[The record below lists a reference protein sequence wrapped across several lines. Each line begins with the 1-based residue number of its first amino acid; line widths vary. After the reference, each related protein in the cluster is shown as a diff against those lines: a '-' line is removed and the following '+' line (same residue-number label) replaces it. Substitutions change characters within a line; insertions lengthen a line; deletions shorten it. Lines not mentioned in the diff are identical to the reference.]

1 MRKFIFFAFSILF
14 LLVSA
19 AAVFAQTEDLPLQ
32 AESIPLVA
40 TAELDSSGSPLET
53 NSDFYISLNTDGTGL
68 FYKDGYVSK
77 INWNQPDDNNIQ
89 IDDRLGYTYDGIF
102 SDGYLLIQVNDRTYI
117 FEKSGG
123 LPIMKLAPGQWAR
136 EIKPNFFVEDDTTAV
151 QIGEEKS
158 AEINRKAAS
167 LSQKYGIDIHIII
180 VSDFL
185 DYSYSNN
192 IELFSEEIAD
202 GYRLGDKNEENAL
215 LLVMS
220 MADRDY
226 DIYSSGFKTNE
237 IFNPYSRGFLED
249 AMLPHFKHND
259 WAAGFLAYLDECDEL
274 LEMAENGEIFEDTS
288 TTGTGSFISN
298 EERNYKL
305 EIVISLIFGLL
316 VGLIARSSVKAAY
329 DNQVKQESAASNYIV
344 DNSFKLSLKHDV
356 FTHTTASR
364 TYSPRSSSSSSHS
377 GGGGSRSSSHS
388 SGKF

>member
-1 MRKFIFFAFSILF
+1 MKKYIFFAFSILF

-19 AAVFAQTEDLPLQ
+19 AAVFAQTEDLPLSV
-32 AESIPLVA
+32 ESTPLVA

-53 NSDFYISLNTDGTGL
+53 NSDFYIILNSDGTGL

-77 INWNQPDDNNIQ
+77 LNWNQPDDNNIQ
-89 IDDRLGYTYDGIF
+89 IDDRLGYTYDGII
-102 SDGYLLIQVNDRTYI
+102 SDGYLLIPVKDTTYL
-117 FEKSGG
+117 FEKSGK

-136 EIKPNFFVEDDTTAV
+136 EIKPNFFVEDETIAA
-151 QIGEEKS
+151 QIGEEKT

-167 LSQKYGIDIHIII
+167 ISQEYGIDIHIII

-185 DYSYSNN
+185 EYSYSNN
-192 IELFSEEIAD
+192 IELFSEEISD

-237 IFNPYSRGFLED
+237 IFNPYSRSFLEN
-249 AMLPHFKHND
+249 AMLPHFKQNN
-259 WAAGFLAYLDECDEL
+259 WADGFLAYLDECEYL
-274 LEMAENGEIFEDTS
+274 LVNAENGEIFEAS
-288 TTGTGSFISN
+288 TTTDTGSFFSN

-305 EIVISLIFGLL
+305 EIVISLIIGLL
-316 VGLIARSSVKAAY
+316 IGLIARSGVKAAY
-329 DNQVKQESAASNYIV
+329 NNQVKQESAASNYIV
-344 DNSFKLSLKHDV
+344 DNSFKLSVKNDV
-356 FTHTTASR
+356 FTHTTSSR

-377 GGGGSRSSSHS
+377 GGGGIRRSSHS

>member
-1 MRKFIFFAFSILF
+1 MKKYIFFAFSILF

-19 AAVFAQTEDLPLQ
+19 AEVFAQTEDLPLSV
-32 AESIPLVA
+32 ESTPLVA

-53 NSDFYISLNTDGTGL
+53 NSDFYIILNSDGTGL

-77 INWNQPDDNNIQ
+77 LNWNQPDENNIQ
-89 IDDRLGYTYDGIF
+89 IDDRLGYTYDGII
-102 SDGYLLIQVNDRTYI
+102 SDGYLLIPVKDTTYL
-117 FEKSGG
+117 FEKSGK
-123 LPIMKLAPGQWAR
+123 LPIMKLAPDQWAR
-136 EIKPNFFVEDDTTAV
+136 EIKPNFFVEDEATAA
-151 QIGEEKS
+151 QIGEEKT

-167 LSQKYGIDIHIII
+167 ISQEYGIDIHIII

-185 DYSYSNN
+185 EYSYSNN
-192 IELFSEEIAD
+192 IELFSEEISD
-202 GYRLGDKNEENAL
+202 GYRLGYKNEENAL

-237 IFNPYSRGFLED
+237 IFNPYSRSFLEN
-249 AMLPHFKHND
+249 AMLPHFKQNN
-259 WAAGFLAYLDECDEL
+259 WAEGFLAYLDECNEL

-288 TTGTGSFISN
+288 TTGYSSFISN

-305 EIVISLIFGLL
+305 EIVISLIIGLL
-316 VGLIARSSVKAAY
+316 VGLIARSGVKAAY
-329 DNQVKQESAASNYIV
+329 NNQVKQESAASNYIV
-344 DNSFKLSLKHDV
+344 DNSFKLSVKNDV
-356 FTHTTASR
+356 FTHTTSSR

>member
-1 MRKFIFFAFSILF
+1 MRKYIFFAFSILF

-19 AAVFAQTEDLPLQ
+19 AAVFAQAEDLPLQ

-53 NSDFYISLNTDGTGL
+53 NSDFYIILNSDGTGL

-77 INWNQPDDNNIQ
+77 LNWNQPDDNNIQ
-89 IDDRLGYTYDGIF
+89 IDDRLGYTYDGII
-102 SDGYLLIQVNDRTYI
+102 SDGYLLIPVKDTTYL
-117 FEKSGG
+117 FEKSGK
-123 LPIMKLAPGQWAR
+123 LPIMKLAPDQWAR
-136 EIKPNFFVEDDTTAV
+136 EIKPNFFVEDEATAA
-151 QIGEEKS
+151 QIGEEKT

-167 LSQKYGIDIHIII
+167 LSQEYGIDIHIII

-185 DYSYSNN
+185 EYSYSNN
-192 IELFSEEIAD
+192 IELFSEEISD

-215 LLVMS
+215 LVVMS

-237 IFNPYSRGFLED
+237 IFNPYSRSFLEN
-249 AMLPHFKHND
+249 AMLPHFKQNN
-259 WAAGFLAYLDECDEL
+259 WADGFLAYLDECEYL
-274 LEMAENGEIFEDTS
+274 LVNAENGEIFEASS
-288 TTGTGSFISN
+288 TTDTDSFFSN

-305 EIVISLIFGLL
+305 EIVISLIIGLL
-316 VGLIARSSVKAAY
+316 VGLIARSGVKAAY
-329 DNQVKQESAASNYIV
+329 NNQVKQESAASNYIV
-344 DNSFKLSLKHDV
+344 DNSFKLSVKNDV
-356 FTHTTASR
+356 FTHTTSSR

>member
-1 MRKFIFFAFSILF
+1 MRKYIFFAFSILF

-19 AAVFAQTEDLPLQ
+19 AAVFAQAEDLPLQ

-53 NSDFYISLNTDGTGL
+53 NSDFYIILNSDGTGL

-77 INWNQPDDNNIQ
+77 LNWNQPDDNNIQ
-89 IDDRLGYTYDGIF
+89 IDDRLGYTYDGII
-102 SDGYLLIQVNDRTYI
+102 SDGYLLIPVKDTTYL
-117 FEKSGG
+117 FEKSGK
-123 LPIMKLAPGQWAR
+123 LPIMKLAPDQWAR
-136 EIKPNFFVEDDTTAV
+136 EIKPNFFVEDEATAA
-151 QIGEEKS
+151 QIGEEKT

-167 LSQKYGIDIHIII
+167 ISQEYGIDIHIII

-185 DYSYSNN
+185 EYSYSNN
-192 IELFSEEIAD
+192 IELFSEEISD

-215 LLVMS
+215 LVVMS

-237 IFNPYSRGFLED
+237 IFNPYSRSFLEN
-249 AMLPHFKHND
+249 AMLPHFKQNN
-259 WAAGFLAYLDECDEL
+259 WADGFLAYLDECEYL
-274 LEMAENGEIFEDTS
+274 LVNAENGEIFEASS
-288 TTGTGSFISN
+288 TTDTDSFFSN

-305 EIVISLIFGLL
+305 EIVISLIIGLL
-316 VGLIARSSVKAAY
+316 VGLIARSGVKAAY
-329 DNQVKQESAASNYIV
+329 NNQVKQESAASNYIV
-344 DNSFKLSLKHDV
+344 DNSFKLSVKNDV
-356 FTHTTASR
+356 FTHTTSSR

>member
-1 MRKFIFFAFSILF
+1 MRKYIFFAFSILF

-19 AAVFAQTEDLPLQ
+19 AAVFAQTEDLPLSV
-32 AESIPLVA
+32 ESTPLVA

-53 NSDFYISLNTDGTGL
+53 NSDFYIILNSDGTGL

-77 INWNQPDDNNIQ
+77 LNWNQPDDNNIQ
-89 IDDRLGYTYDGIF
+89 IDDRLGYTYDGII
-102 SDGYLLIQVNDRTYI
+102 SDGYLLIPVKDTTYL
-117 FEKSGG
+117 FEKSGK
-123 LPIMKLAPGQWAR
+123 LPIMKLASGQWAR
-136 EIKPNFFVEDDTTAV
+136 EIKPNFFVEDEATAA
-151 QIGEEKS
+151 QIGEEKT

-167 LSQKYGIDIHIII
+167 LSQEYGIDIHIII

-185 DYSYSNN
+185 EYSYSNN
-192 IELFSEEIAD
+192 IELFSEEISD

-215 LLVMS
+215 LVVMS

-237 IFNPYSRGFLED
+237 IFNPYSRSFLEN
-249 AMLPHFKHND
+249 AMLPHFKQNN
-259 WAAGFLAYLDECDEL
+259 WADGFLAYLDECEYL
-274 LEMAENGEIFEDTS
+274 LVNAENGEIFEASS
-288 TTGTGSFISN
+288 TTDTDSFFSN

-305 EIVISLIFGLL
+305 EIVISLIIGLL
-316 VGLIARSSVKAAY
+316 VGLIARSGVKAAY
-329 DNQVKQESAASNYIV
+329 NNQVKQESAASNYIV
-344 DNSFKLSLKHDV
+344 DNSFKLSVKNDV
-356 FTHTTASR
+356 FTHTTSSR

>member
-1 MRKFIFFAFSILF
+1 MRKYIFFAFSILF

-19 AAVFAQTEDLPLQ
+19 AAVFAQAEDLPLQ

-53 NSDFYISLNTDGTGL
+53 NSDFYIILNSDGTGL

-77 INWNQPDDNNIQ
+77 LNWNQPDDNNIQ
-89 IDDRLGYTYDGIF
+89 IDDRLGYTYDGII
-102 SDGYLLIQVNDRTYI
+102 SDGYLLIPVKDTTYL
-117 FEKSGG
+117 FEKSGK
-123 LPIMKLAPGQWAR
+123 LPIMKLAPDQWAR
-136 EIKPNFFVEDDTTAV
+136 EIKPNFFVEDEATAA
-151 QIGEEKS
+151 QIGEEKT

-167 LSQKYGIDIHIII
+167 LSQEYGIDIHIII

-185 DYSYSNN
+185 EYSYSNN
-192 IELFSEEIAD
+192 IELFSEEISD

-237 IFNPYSRGFLED
+237 IFNPYSRSFLEN
-249 AMLPHFKHND
+249 AMLPHFKQNN
-259 WAAGFLAYLDECDEL
+259 WADGFLAYLDECEYL
-274 LEMAENGEIFEDTS
+274 LVNAENGEIFEASS
-288 TTGTGSFISN
+288 TTDTDSFFSN

-305 EIVISLIFGLL
+305 EIVISLIIGLL
-316 VGLIARSSVKAAY
+316 VGLIARSGVKAAY
-329 DNQVKQESAASNYIV
+329 NNQVKQESAASNYIV
-344 DNSFKLSLKHDV
+344 DNSFKLSVKNDV
-356 FTHTTASR
+356 FTHTTSSR